1 MVMVMKC
8 AFPEIREC
16 PANAAPDTKAYRPR
30 EVEKSRLSG
39 MLAKTSGVCANIG
52 AILGD
57 VRCSTAAWRIGSRV
71 ASPGRAGML
80 GAPDQADG
88 VRT

>member
-1 MVMVMKC
+1 MIVMKC
-8 AFPEIREC
+8 AFPEIRES

-30 EVEKSRLSG
+30 EAEKSRLSG

-52 AILGD
+52 AVLGGG
-57 VRCSTAAWRIGSRV
+57 RCRAAAKAGVGRV
-71 ASPGRAGML
+71 VSGAGVGML